1 MTAFGR
7 WLAVI
12 VAAAFGIRVAYV
24 AVAKGDPCEIRAGA
38 DVIGSHPGECL
49 VGDQLYYN
57 AAANTLA
64 AGEGFVEPLW
74 DLKRPGED
82 PPPAADHPPLTVL
95 VLAPVSWLAE
105 RPPLEWFTGADDL
118 DAHVRE
124 HRYTMVL
131 LGTALVALVGLFG
144 RRCAADAVGLVAA
157 GIVAVCPNVWV
168 NDGLIMSETVTN
180 VVVVAALFVALG
192 ALERP
197 TPRAL
202 AALGALVGLATLARA
217 EMLLLLPLLVLP
229 LAWRGGR
236 RAACV
241 TSGVGA
247 CVLLLAPW
255 VAYNLSRFEEP
266 TLVSTND
273 GLALAASSCDPVWYG
288 PGTGLTS
295 YEVAAGCVDDPP
307 PPGDQ
312 SEVSTVYRQR
322 AAEYVRAHLGRVP
335 AVVAARVGRTWS
347 LYRPLDMIEYNEG
360 EGREQ
365 WVTRLGLAVYYPTL
379 VAAVAGGV
387 LVWRRGRRGVLW
399 VLCAPAAVVTVGS
412 ALTYGQTRF
421 RAAAEP
427 SLAVLAAVAVVA
439 LVARVARLRR
449 RGPVHDETAGTS
461 AAVASSA

>member
-1 MTAFGR
+1 MTTFGR
-7 WLAVI
+7 WLLVI
-12 VAAAFGIRVAYV
+12 VVAAFGIRVAYV
-24 AVAKGDPCEIRAGA
+24 AVAKGDTCEIRAGA

-64 AGEGFVEPLW
+64 AGDGFVEPLW
-74 DLKRPGED
+74 DVKQPGED

-105 RPPLEWFTGADDL
+105 RPPLEWFAGADDV

-131 LGTALVALVGLFG
+131 LGTALVALVGLLG
-144 RRCAADAVGLVAA
+144 RRAAGDAVGLVAA
-157 GIVAVCPNVWV
+157 GIVAVSPNVWV
-168 NDGLIMSETVTN
+168 NDGVIMSETVTN
-180 VVVVAALFVALG
+180 VVVVATLLVALG

-202 AALGALVGLATLARA
+202 AGLGALVGLATLARA
-217 EMLLLLPLLVLP
+217 ELLLLLPLLVLP
-229 LAWRGGR
+229 LAWRGER
-236 RAACV
+236 RAARV
-241 TSGVGA
+241 AAGAGA
-247 CVLLLAPW
+247 CVLVLAPW
-255 VAYNLSRFEEP
+255 VAYNLSRFDEP
-266 TLVSTND
+266 TFVSTND
-273 GLALAASSCDPVWYG
+273 GLALAASTCDPVWYG

-295 YEVAAGCVDDPP
+295 YEAAAGCVDDPP

-312 SEVSTVYRQR
+312 SEVSKVYRQR
-322 AAEYVRAHLGRVP
+322 AVEYVRDHLGRAP
-335 AVVAARVGRTWS
+335 AVAAARVGRTWS

-387 LVWRRGRRGVLW
+387 LLWRRGRRGVLW

-439 LVARVARLRR
+439 LVAHVRR
-449 RGPVHDETAGTS
+449 RRPAHDETAGTS
-461 AAVASSA
+461 EAVTSSV